1 MNLNQITIQN
11 IKSFIEGNLAY
22 YIDKIYELPDY
33 LKEQYYY
40 RLYQCKDDCL
50 ITGKCKI
57 CTCPTLK
64 KAFANK
70 SCNPGVILDLMPGGE
85 WRDYKKENDVSQ
97 ELLEN
102 IKLIIDEQIKSKN

>member
-1 MNLNQITIQN
+1 MKLNQISVKN

-22 YIDKIYELPDY
+22 YTDKIYDLPDY
-33 LKEQYYY
+33 IKEQYYY

-50 ITGKCKI
+50 ITGRCKM

-64 KAFANK
+64 KAFAK
-70 SCNPGVILDLMPGGE
+70 DSCNPGVILDLMPGGV
-85 WRDYKKENDVSQ
+85 WRQYKIDNNISQ

-102 IKLIIDEQIKSKN
+102 IKQIIDEHIKTNI

>member
-22 YIDKIYELPDY
+22 YMDKIYELPDY